1 MFLCF
6 YTWNVAL
13 VALSRFSFL
22 WNVSCCFI
30 PPARD
35 GLVVANSSSSSTA
48 HKVRDIVWVVYIT
61 WSYALYWS
69 TVRMR
74 RLFLYV
80 DYSLLIFIWK
90 EGGSLYKLVAVSW
103 KTGQSEGTSALL
115 VGYYWML
122 EGLGGC
128 SRGGQ
133 VCSLVYHHLSRIFI
147 NIDESWTPVLNF
159 LKLPF
164 QIHSKFF
171 LIYYWHPVVWNFNT
185 G

>member
-6 YTWNVAL
+6 YSWNVAL

-48 HKVRDIVWVVYIT
+48 HMVRDIVWVVYIT
-61 WSYALYWS
+61 WIYALYWS

-80 DYSLLIFIWK
+80 DCFYWFSNGKRQEACIKLL
-90 EGGSLYKLVAVSW
+90 AVSW
-103 KTGQSEGTSALL
+103 KTGQSEATSAQL
-115 VGYYWML
+115 VGYYWMV

-133 VCSLVYHHLSRIFI
+133 VWSLVYHHLSRIFI
-147 NIDESWTPVLNF
+147 NIDESWTPVLDF

-171 LIYYWHPVVWNFNT
+171 LIYYWHPVVWNCNA